1 MEMEGS
7 MNMMSWSRYHCL
19 SWSFKRM
26 RTARSHRAG
35 RFHKIRR
42 RRRRFRLRCVISGSA
57 PDIAKS

>member
-19 SWSFKRM
+19 SWSFRRM
-26 RTARSHRAG
+26 RIARSHRAA

-42 RRRRFRLRCVISGSA
+42 RRRFRLQRAIPGSA